1 MNGQENNQ
9 QDLSC
14 TVCTS
19 TLQEYL
25 DGTLEKTQSL
35 RVFLHLRDCAACK
48 QEHDDLL
55 LMFRMLDGLP
65 AVEPPADFDAPILA
79 SVPYAAY
86 KAMEP
91 LRRERVPVFL
101 EENALPAAVRSVI
114 TRVAGLVLAAGA
126 GAGLFFLNGPDVLGA
141 VAILGL
147 LPEAAV
153 RLQAVGRSA
162 VLAVRRTES

>member
-1 MNGQENNQ
+1 MNGQDKNQ
-9 QDLSC
+9 QGVTC
-14 TVCTS
+14 TECS
-19 TLQEYL
+19 GTLQEYL

-35 RVFLHLRDCAACK
+35 RVFLHLRDCAGCR
-48 QEHDDLL
+48 QEHDDLK

-65 AVEPPADFDAPILA
+65 AMEPPADFDAPILA

-86 KAMEP
+86 QAMEP

-101 EENALPAAVRSVI
+101 EESALPAAVRSVR
-114 TRVAGLVLAAGA
+114 TRGVGLAVAAAA
-126 GAGLFFLNGPDVLGA
+126 AGLFFLNGPDVLGA

-153 RLQAVGRSA
+153 RLQAVCRSA